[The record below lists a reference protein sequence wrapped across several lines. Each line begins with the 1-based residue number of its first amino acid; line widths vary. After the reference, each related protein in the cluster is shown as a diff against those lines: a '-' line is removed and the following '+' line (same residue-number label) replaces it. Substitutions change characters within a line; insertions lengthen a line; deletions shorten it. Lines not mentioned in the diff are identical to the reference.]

1 MFAVQHRKR
10 NSGSWGWMLASGAI
24 DIVLAAVLFAG
35 LPGTALWALGV
46 LIGINMLFGGWSL
59 IAMSLSARPQAAAAA

>member
-1 MFAVQHRKR
+1 
-10 NSGSWGWMLASGAI
+10 MLASGAI
-24 DIVLAAVLFAG
+24 DIILAALLFAG

-59 IAMSLSARPQAAAAA
+59 IAMSLSGRPQSATAA